1 MSKPEQ
7 KDDTFTLKEHYSFGE
22 LLTIMAFLRS
32 DEGCPWDRAQTHE
45 SIAGNMLE
53 EAYEAVVAIG
63 MNDPAALQEELGDVL
78 MQVIFH
84 SDMAEA
90 FTIRDVISGICRKL
104 ISRHTHLFGDD
115 QADTPEKVLRTWEK
129 NKQIEKGFLSV
140 SDSMRDVPRGMP
152 ALTRAFKIQ
161 KKAANVGFDWTS
173 VDGAMRKIEEELA
186 ELFVEVEKGDK
197 KRTEEEAGDLLFTIV
212 NILRLLDLDPETAL
226 TGCTERFI
234 GRFST
239 MEEEAEKGDVKLSDL
254 DLDELEALWVMAKKR
269 ESQQLK
275 DV

>member
-7 KDDTFTLKEHYSFGE
+7 KDDTFTLKEHYSFGK
-22 LLTIMAFLRS
+22 LLTIKAFLRS
-32 DEGCPWDRAQTHE
+32 NEGCPWDRAQTHE

-129 NKQIEKGFLSV
+129 NKQIEKGFQSV

-239 MEEEAEKGDVKLSDL
+239 MEEEADKRDVKLSDL
-254 DLDELEALWVMAKKR
+254 ELNELEALWVMAKKR